1 MGCQNWRR
9 AKHPPVVKTIAS
21 VRQVKERGERRTGAL
36 NMATNVAISPSN
48 GALSIKELE
57 HELTRTGTKKDLRN
71 SVKLMEQV
79 KAADVDQSGEIDAKE
94 LVGVVKKMVA
104 GAESRSRLV
113 KLLWLAAGIIAIQT
127 GLNVVAVVATTVAYK
142 DQYMNGDTVEN
153 GA

>member
-1 MGCQNWRR
+1 
-9 AKHPPVVKTIAS
+9 
-21 VRQVKERGERRTGAL
+21 
-36 NMATNVAISPSN
+36 MATNVAISPSN